1 MTVKARHLA
10 ISAVLAA
17 GALPLGAQAEF
28 RCAQPESRIDR
39 NACVAASQGP
49 TELRHYVWRMRPVRS
64 LNFADYVDDATA
76 RAWDDARAR
85 TAAGADAKIP
95 TVAAAEKPER
105 R

>member
-1 MTVKARHLA
+1 MTIKARHLA

-17 GALPLGAQAEF
+17 GALPLSAQAEF

-49 TELRHYVWRMRPVRS
+49 TELRHYVWRMRSVQS
-64 LNFADYVDDATA
+64 LHFADYVDDATA

-85 TAAGADAKIP
+85 TAARAENKGP
-95 TVAAAEKPER
+95 NVASAEQPER

>member
-10 ISAVLAA
+10 ISALLAA

-39 NACVAASQGP
+39 NACVAAGQGP
-49 TELRHYVWRMRPVRS
+49 TELRHYVWRMRTIQS
-64 LNFADYVDDATA
+64 LRFADYVDDATA
-76 RAWDDARAR
+76 RAWDDARIR
-85 TAAGADAKIP
+85 TAASADSKSTA
-95 TVAAAEKPER
+95 VATAEKPER